1 MDRLVTIRSCRYG
14 LDIQLS
20 PDAEFDVLAET
31 LAEKFH
37 ASSRFFKNAK
47 MALSFSG
54 RLLSRTEEEQVLEII
69 KVNTDIDVLC
79 IISHDEKMEVMYRS
93 VVEQTLSD
101 IQKKEGM
108 FYRGTLAKR
117 QVLESD
123 SGIVILGD
131 VEYGARVISKGS
143 IVIVG
148 VLYGSVH
155 AGAAGDRNAFVAA
168 LSMQPRQLRIGD
180 IEAKRQIIYQES
192 LTINGPQI
200 AVVDGNRIYLDPL
213 ADDAAGCMQFDQRF

>member
-20 PDAEFDVLAET
+20 PEPEFPVLADS
-31 LAEKFH
+31 LRGKFH
-37 ASSRFFKNAK
+37 DSARFFKDAK

-54 RLLSRTEEEQVLEII
+54 RILSRTEEEQVLKII
-69 KVNTDIDVLC
+69 SDNTDIEILC
-79 IISHDEKMEVMYRS
+79 IITHDEKMETMYRS

-101 IQKKEGM
+101 LQKREGQ

-117 QVLESD
+117 QVLESET
-123 SGIVILGD
+123 SIVILGD
-131 VEYGARVISKGS
+131 VEPGARVIAKGN

-148 VLYGSVH
+148 ALYGSAH
-155 AGAAGDRNAFVAA
+155 AGAAGDRNAFIAA
-168 LSMQPRQLRIGD
+168 LSMQPRQLCIGD

-192 LTINGPQI
+192 LTIRGPQI
-200 AVVDGNRIYLDPL
+200 AVVDGKRIYLDPL
-213 ADDAAGCMQFDQRF
+213 VDA